1 MNIGFEELSYKVE
14 KRKLW
19 RKRGEDNC
27 DDAQAS
33 RFSRDI
39 FRFADV
45 KQILNEISGEF
56 RGCELSAVIG
66 ASGSGKS
73 TLLNILSGYISSN
86 ITTGT
91 IKVNQ
96 NVVSQK
102 TIRLK
107 SSYIMQENKL
117 HEFLTVFETMNF
129 AMNLKVGSRLSVDR
143 RKQKVNF
150 SLDLKEFSF
159 FNEIHLNFRSTRF
172 SNRWVLVI
180 LCIIRQEI

>member
-1 MNIGFEELSYKVE
+1 MMP
-14 KRKLW
+14 KLTFIT
-19 RKRGEDNC
+19 C
-27 DDAQAS
+27 D
-33 RFSRDI
+33 

-45 KQILNEISGEF
+45 KQILNEINGEF

-66 ASGSGKS
+66 PSGSGKS
-73 TLLNILSGYISSN
+73 TLLNILSGYISN
-86 ITTGT
+86 NVTGT

-117 HEFLTVFETMNF
+117 HEFLTVYETMNF

-143 RKQKVNF
+143 RKQKVKPGCD
-150 SLDLKEFSF
+150 SDGICDSMRP
-159 FNEIHLNFRSTRF
+159 I
-172 SNRWVLVI
+172 
-180 LCIIRQEI
+180 

>member
-1 MNIGFEELSYKVE
+1 V
-14 KRKLW
+14 
-19 RKRGEDNC
+19 
-27 DDAQAS
+27 
-33 RFSRDI
+33 I
-39 FRFADV
+39 FAFADV
-45 KQILNEISGEF
+45 KQILNEINGEF

-66 ASGSGKS
+66 PSGSGKS

-86 ITTGT
+86 VTGT

-117 HEFLTVFETMNF
+117 HEFLTVYETMNF

-143 RKQKVNF
+143 RKQKVKSCHN
-150 SLDLKEFSF
+150 SDGICDSMRP
-159 FNEIHLNFRSTRF
+159 I
-172 SNRWVLVI
+172 
-180 LCIIRQEI
+180 